1 MELQDGLY
9 EDSQEN
15 SQNELQNDSQ
25 GGLQEGDQ
33 INLKIVEQTPLGYN
47 VLIDDG
53 FDGLLFNSEVYQDI
67 EEGMETYGYVKKIRD
82 DGKIDVSLRPQGF
95 RNVIDSDADVI
106 MRKLDEKG
114 FLMLTDKSSPESIK
128 FRLQMSKKAFKR
140 AIGGLYKDKK
150 IELKEDRIEL
160 IK

>member
-1 MELQDGLY
+1 MELHDGL
-9 EDSQEN
+9 QEN
-15 SQNELQNDSQ
+15 SQD
-25 GGLQEGDQ
+25 GLQEGDQ
-33 INLKIVEQTPLGYN
+33 VNLKIIEQTPLGYT
-47 VLIDDG
+47 VLIDDE
-53 FDGLLFNSEVYQDI
+53 FDGLLFNSEVYQDL
-67 EEGMETYGYVKKIRD
+67 EEGMETYGYVKKIRE

-95 RNVIDSDADVI
+95 RNVIDTDADVI
-106 MRKLDEKG
+106 LRKLDEKG

-150 IELKEDRIEL
+150 IELKSDRIEL